1 MWSVRTQTT
10 VRLLGKEARKVA
22 IERFD
27 IEKIAGEYERV
38 LKSVFA
44 NQS

>member
-1 MWSVRTQTT
+1 MQ
-10 VRLLGKEARKVA
+10 LLGKEARKVA

-38 LKSVFA
+38 LKSIFA
-44 NQS
+44 NLS